1 MPVNRILQLVLAAT
15 LLLAGLGCASS
26 TRGEDARTG
35 ALTAGMVE
43 KSVIKG
49 QTTQTEVIEMFG
61 PPDILSYR
69 DGREVWTYDKTTYDI
84 EQSSNY
90 FTVIF
95 VGGDRKKTRSTST
108 SSMVILY
115 FDANEVVE
123 DYRLNIV
130 RY

>member
-1 MPVNRILQLVLAAT
+1 MPVARILQFVLVATTFLAVI
-15 LLLAGLGCASS
+15 GCSSS
-26 TRGEDARTG
+26 TRGQDARTG

-43 KSVIKG
+43 MSVIKG

-61 PPDILSYR
+61 PPDILSHL
-69 DGREVWTYDKTTYDI
+69 DGRDVWTYDKTTFEI

-95 VGGDRKKTRSTST
+95 VGGDRKKTRSAST

>member
-1 MPVNRILQLVLAAT
+1 MTVTRILHVVAAAT
-15 LLLAGLGCASS
+15 LLLVAVGCASS
-26 TRGEDARTG
+26 KQGSDARSG

-61 PPDILSYR
+61 PPDILSHR
-69 DGREVWTYDKTTYDI
+69 DGREVWTYDKTTYEI
-84 EQSSNY
+84 EQASNY

-95 VGGDRKKTRSTST
+95 VGGDRKKASSTST